1 MACSASSCYPTVLF
15 LEGFLVLSALP
26 GHVTQWMSSHVWV
39 HLLIWARDLRWN
51 IDGRSSK
58 VLLDIVLLVVSCPRG
73 AILNLLLQ
81 VSLDVFALGF
91 NHVAY
96 LYSNWLHVFLDTFS
110 DLFVN

>member
-1 MACSASSCYPTVLF
+1 MSSACYSTEFF

-26 GHVTQWMSSHVWV
+26 VHVSHGMSSDMWNDT
-39 HLLIWARDLRWN
+39 LELATTDLGWKV
-51 IDGRSSK
+51 DGRSCK
-58 VLLDIVLLVVSCPRG
+58 VLLDIVLLVVSCSLG

-81 VSLDVFALGF
+81 VSLDVFALSF

-96 LYSNWLHVFLDTFS
+96 LYTNWLHVFLDTIS